1 MNAVNEAI
9 INAIIHNDWTISQPL
24 FCIFSDRIEILSH
37 GGLPNG
43 QSKEQ
48 FFNGVS
54 CPRNDMLMT
63 IFNQMNIS
71 EHTGHGIPV
80 IVSKYGQEA
89 FEITNSYVNVIIPFN
104 EEVVAVGGNPVGNPV
119 GNSELENFV
128 ISSVLENK
136 KISAN
141 AISKQLGISQRSVE
155 RAFATLKEKGILER
169 EGGTRGIWI
178 VKK

>member
-1 MNAVNEAI
+1 
-9 INAIIHNDWTISQPL
+9 
-24 FCIFSDRIEILSH
+24 
-37 GGLPNG
+37 
-43 QSKEQ
+43 
-48 FFNGVS
+48 
-54 CPRNDMLMT
+54 MLMT

-104 EEVVAVGGNPVGNPV
+104 EEVMAVGGNLGGNSGGNPG
-119 GNSELENFV
+119 GNSELENYI
-128 ISSVLENK
+128 ISKVLENN
-136 KISAN
+136 KISAK
-141 AISKQLGISQRSVE
+141 AIAEQLGIGQRSVE
-155 RAFATLKEKGILER
+155 RAFAALKEKGIIER